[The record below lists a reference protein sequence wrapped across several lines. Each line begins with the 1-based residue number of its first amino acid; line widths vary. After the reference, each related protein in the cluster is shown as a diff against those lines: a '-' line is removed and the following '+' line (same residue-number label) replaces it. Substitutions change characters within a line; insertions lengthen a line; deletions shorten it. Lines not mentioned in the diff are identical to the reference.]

1 MYTTAAAEEIS
12 AGVALT
18 ASLVELLREKKITA
32 QSASLSGRY
41 FQLFPSGLFPRV
53 S

>member
-12 AGVALT
+12 VGVALT

-32 QSASLSGRY
+32 
-41 FQLFPSGLFPRV
+41 
-53 S
+53 